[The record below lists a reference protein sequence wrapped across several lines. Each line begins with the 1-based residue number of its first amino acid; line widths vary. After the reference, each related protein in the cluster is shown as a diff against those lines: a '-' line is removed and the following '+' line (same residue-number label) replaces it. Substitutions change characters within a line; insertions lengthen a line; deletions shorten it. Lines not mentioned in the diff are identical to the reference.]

1 MKKGFVIILAALA
14 IAGCKNKTATTNHGT
29 FELDGKLTNSQGQKI
44 YLEQLT
50 PTGAKTLDTTV
61 VDKSGEF
68 HFYTNGIEIGFYNV
82 KIDDRNFATMILDSS
97 EKVTV
102 TGNAQDLGNTVSIE
116 GSPDTKIFMDMNQ
129 FLKTNYA
136 KRDSLTKLYQVFAN
150 LHKDKKSLDS
160 LSNGLEKPF
169 DSILGQQN
177 KYLTNFID
185 AHSTSLASLA
195 AIQQLNS
202 DEFFPYYQKLDK
214 ALTTKYP
221 DSPYI
226 KYFHSQIDDMMRLSI
241 GSEAPDIKLNDP
253 LGDPVSLSSFRG
265 KVVLIDFW
273 ASWCG
278 PCKEE
283 LPNVVA
289 AYKKYKDKGFT
300 VFSVSLDKD
309 KKDWTD
315 AIQKFNLT
323 WTQVSDLGYW
333 NSSVVKL
340 YHLTSIPQTYL
351 IDKDGKIIA
360 KGLRGDDLQKKLAE
374 ILK

>member
-1 MKKGFVIILAALA
+1 MKKTIVILLSALA
-14 IAGCKNKTATTNHGT
+14 IAGCKQKASTANHSA
-29 FELDGKLTNSQGQKI
+29 FELDGKLIGSQGEKI
-44 YLEQLT
+44 FLEQLS
-50 PTGAKTLDTTV
+50 PEGVKTVDTTII
-61 VDKSGEF
+61 DKSGEF
-68 HFYTNGIEIGFYNV
+68 HFYTSGINIGFYNV
-82 KIDDRNFATMILDSS
+82 KINDRNFATVILDSNS
-97 EKVTV
+97 KVNL
-102 TGNAQDLGNTVSIE
+102 TGNAQDLGNTFSVT
-116 GSPDTKIFMDMNQ
+116 GSPDSKLFIDLNV
-129 FLKTNYA
+129 FLKKNYT
-136 KRDSLTKLYQVFAN
+136 KRDSITKLYQVYAN

-160 LSNGLEKPF
+160 LSNALEQPF
-169 DSILGQQN
+169 DSIVIQQN
-177 KYLTNFID
+177 RYLTNFID
-185 AHSTSLASLA
+185 ANTSSFACLA

-202 DEFFPYYQKLDK
+202 DQFLSYYQKLDK

-226 KYFHSQIDDMMRLSI
+226 KFFHNKMNDMARLAV

-253 LGDPVSLSSFRG
+253 LGEPVSLSSLRG
-265 KVVLIDFW
+265 KIVLIDFW

-315 AIQKFNLT
+315 AIQKFDLT
-323 WTQVSDLGYW
+323 WTQVSDLAYW

-340 YHLTSIPQTYL
+340 YGLTSIPQTYL

-360 KGLRGDDLQKKLAE
+360 KGLRGDDLQNKLAE
-374 ILK
+374 LLK